1 MSEAGDIAWSQWRR
15 QLAELRAGLDTW
27 RAEWRAES
35 VAWGHITSAL
45 TN

>member
-27 RAEWRAES
+27 RAES

-45 TN
+45 TH